1 MSDCNTI
8 VSFTWRE
15 VKRLPLSILVIERRD
30 GYITRMAAVSP
41 SPLID
46 AFGRRI
52 SYVRLSVTDRCDLRC
67 TYCMSEHQTFLPRKD
82 LLTWEEM
89 LRLSR
94 FLVERG
100 VERLRITGGEPLVR
114 KGVLDFLKALGA
126 EVHAGRLKELTL
138 TTNGT
143 LLKGAVPALV
153 EAGIRRINVSCDT
166 LKPDAYRRITRGGDL
181 SKVLDGIEAAQGAG
195 LKVKLNVVA
204 LQQDN
209 RDELPD
215 IIAFA
220 HARGI
225 SVSLIETMPLDGVGG
240 DEIAGR
246 EAQFVSL
253 KDVLSDLQSFWQVV
267 PATETTGGPAR
278 YYRVAETGGV
288 LGLITPLSHNFCDTC
303 NRVRVTCTGQL
314 YMCLG
319 QDDQVDLREPLRTD
333 ATDAGLADALD
344 RALALKPRRHDFF
357 IASEA
362 LPGRDGQPI
371 HRPKRTMSLTGG

>member
-1 MSDCNTI
+1 
-8 VSFTWRE
+8 
-15 VKRLPLSILVIERRD
+15 VIGRPG

-94 FLVERG
+94 FLIGRG

-114 KGVLDFLKALGA
+114 KGVLDFLRELGA

-143 LLKGAVPALV
+143 LLKDAVPALV

-166 LKPDAYRRITRGGDL
+166 LKPDAYARITRGGDL
-181 SKVLDGIEAAQGAG
+181 SKVLAGIEAAQGAG
-195 LKVKLNVVA
+195 IKVKLNVVA

-209 RDELPD
+209 RAELPD

-225 SVSLIETMPLDGVGG
+225 SVSLIETMPLG

-246 EAQFVSL
+246 EEQFVSL

-267 PATETTGGPAR
+267 PSAEATGGPAR
-278 YYRVAETGGV
+278 YYRVAETGGQ

-303 NRVRVTCTGQL
+303 NRVRVTCTGKL

-319 QDDQVDLREPLRTD
+319 QDDSVDLRAPLRD
-333 ATDAGLADALD
+333 DAGDGLLEAALEE
-344 RALALKPRRHDFF
+344 ALRLKPRRHDFF
-357 IASEA
+357 IASDA
-362 LPGRDGQPI
+362 LPDRDGQPI